1 MTCRVQREFLVVSAL
16 AVFSAAFLLATSEN
30 ANAVTQDV
38 ALVCKTKS
46 AGTFDRFHNGQL
58 VSRET
63 DIAGEEQI
71 SIKLTED
78 TCVVSNIGLP
88 LKLTKTSMTATCL
101 LDASGVI
108 PQSYPWGKDYD
119 IIEINRLDGSM
130 VNKMI
135 LGAEGKVVKT
145 GSIMTTYYQ
154 CEIRKPLF

>member
-1 MTCRVQREFLVVSAL
+1 MACRVQRGFLVVSAL
-16 AVFSAAFLLATSEN
+16 VVFSTAFMLATSDN

-46 AGTFDRFHNGQL
+46 TGTLDIFRSGQLFDRM
-58 VSRET
+58 
-63 DIAGEEQI
+63 DIAGEAQI

-78 TCVVSNIGLP
+78 TCVVSSIGLP
-88 LKLTKTSMTATCL
+88 LKLTTTSTTATCL

-108 PQSYPWGKDYD
+108 PPTHPWGKDYD
-119 IIEINRLDGSM
+119 TIEINRLDGSM
-130 VNKMI
+130 VKKML
-135 LGAEGKVVKT
+135 LGAEGKVVKN